1 MKKRRQIALDFL
13 IDKLNNSIENVQ
25 TGDTFPTNIIL
36 LSATDLKSI
45 TKKNGWQFDWK
56 YELKQ
61 PEREVYKLTI
71 PNNISVIQGLIS
83 LEMKS
88 DHIYM
93 HLVESAH
100 LIKARQKFILVFRET

>member
-13 IDKLNNSIENVQ
+13 IDKLTNSIENVQ
-25 TGDTFPTNIIL
+25 TGDTFPTDITL
-36 LSATDLKSI
+36 LSVSDLKSI

-71 PNNISVIQGLIS
+71 PNNISIIQGLIS
-83 LEMKS
+83 LEIKS
-88 DHIYM
+88 DHI
-93 HLVESAH
+93 SC
-100 LIKARQKFILVFRET
+100 I

>member
-13 IDKLNNSIENVQ
+13 IDKLTNSIENVQ
-25 TGDTFPTNIIL
+25 TGDTFPTNITL
-36 LSATDLKSI
+36 LSVSDLKSI

-71 PNNISVIQGLIS
+71 PNIIQ
-83 LEMKS
+83 
-88 DHIYM
+88 
-93 HLVESAH
+93 
-100 LIKARQKFILVFRET
+100 